1 MDFLNIPQ
9 KRVSDNCL
17 RFLNRYAILRA
28 IQGIFKTNMTTEEV
42 VEGTFFTV
50 LILANVFILLYPMM
64 YW

>member
-1 MDFLNIPQ
+1 MQ
-9 KRVSDNCL
+9 TAL

-28 IQGIFKTNMTTEEV
+28 LQRIFKTNKTADEV

-50 LILANVFILLYPMM
+50 LILANIFILIYPML